1 MSVLPP
7 NVSYY
12 MSRMQGVSTSHF
24 KIFPQSANTGAP
36 SKIVRF
42 ELPSNV
48 LCNLKSTRF
57 FFNLETTGNGSVVPD
72 DVSSLIDR
80 IAIYAGGVLIQ
91 NGFQGYNSLIHAKSA
106 LMGSK
111 CGATLG
117 HPEIVRAKSYHS
129 GGTAL
134 GNNDSES
141 YTSLNEQLCIDN
153 WEGLLGSI
161 EPSIIDLG
169 LLPQLTI
176 EIHLAD
182 GAVCPIVEGRVL
194 PDGTGGSANNFDK
207 VGSGTPSYEMTN
219 MSMQVEVIGMAT
231 SVLDQITEQRMA
243 SVGYLSLPFKNYFT
257 TIASHTTSTRFNV
270 NSASWDRLWMAWRP
284 TTYTNKSAPVIVNG
298 YKKAGAFVDDVA
310 GQVAADV
317 DIGLPQY
324 DIGGVLDTNKE
335 KYKSNYF
342 NYKLSTT
349 SGTPTLQLQLNGAN
363 VPAYRL
369 TVPEAYAM
377 SVNSID
383 SYRKDHQL
391 TLDQYKNNYF
401 VQCFRFSL
409 PDSDFN
415 RMASGLDC
423 RSISTQG
430 SVVTEAID
438 QCNLHLFAEC
448 SSELRVGVGRSIEVV
463 V

>member
-7 NVSYY
+7 NVSVY

-24 KIFPQSANTGAP
+24 KIFPQSANTGGP

-57 FFNLETTGNGSVVPD
+57 FFNLATTGAGSVVPD

-91 NGFQGYNSLIHAKSA
+91 NGFQGYNSLVHAKSA

-117 HPEIVRAKSYHS
+117 HPEIVRNKSYHS
-129 GGTAL
+129 GATAI
-134 GNNDSES
+134 GNTDSEA
-141 YTSLNEQLCIDN
+141 YTDLNEQLCIDN

-169 LLPQLTI
+169 LLPQITI

-182 GAVCPIVEGRVL
+182 GTVCPIVEGRVL
-194 PDGTGGSANNFDK
+194 PSGTGTVANNFDK

-257 TIASHTTSTRFNV
+257 TIASHTTATRFNV
-270 NSASWDRLWMAWRP
+270 NSASWDRLWLAWRE

-298 YKKAGAFVDDVA
+298 YKKSGAFVDDVS
-310 GQVAADV
+310 GQTAADI

-324 DIGGVLDTNKE
+324 DEGGVFDTNKE

-342 NYKLSTT
+342 NYKLVTT

-430 SVVTEAID
+430 SVVTEAIN